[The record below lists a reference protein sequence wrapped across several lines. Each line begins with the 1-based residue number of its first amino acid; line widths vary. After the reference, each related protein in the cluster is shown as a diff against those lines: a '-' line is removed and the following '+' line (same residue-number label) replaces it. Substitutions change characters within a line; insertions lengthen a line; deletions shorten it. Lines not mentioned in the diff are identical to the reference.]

1 MSEIWELVDGEKRK
15 MGILHERIY
24 SNLIPKGLFHI
35 VVEIWTKMPDGKIL
49 LTQRSPEKPM
59 GLLWEC
65 TMGSILVGE
74 DSRDGAVRELAEETG
89 IYAKKE
95 DLIFLGDT
103 FYDNWIMD
111 SYLYLPKEMP
121 KLSLQEEE
129 VCDAKFVPVEEVEL
143 YSDTL
148 TTKVWE
154 HFCKYK
160 NKIMTYC

>member
-1 MSEIWELVDGEKRK
+1 MSEIWELVDGQKRK
-15 MGILHERIY
+15 TGILHERIY
-24 SNLIPKGLFHI
+24 SDLIPKGLFHI
-35 VVEIWTKMPDGKIL
+35 VVEIWTKTPDGKIL
-49 LTQRSPEKPM
+49 LTQRSPQKPM

-74 DSRDGAVRELAEETG
+74 DSRDGAARELAEETG

-160 NKIMTYC
+160 DQIVAYR

>member
-1 MSEIWELVDGEKRK
+1 MSEIWELVDGQKRK
-15 MGILHERIY
+15 TGILHERIH

-35 VVEIWTKMPDGKIL
+35 VVEIWTKTPDGRIL
-49 LTQRSPEKPM
+49 LTQRSPQKPM
-59 GLLWEC
+59 GLRWEC
-65 TMGSILVGE
+65 TMGSILFGE

-89 IYAKKE
+89 ISAKKE
-95 DLIFLGDT
+95 DLIFLGDE
-103 FYDNWIMD
+103 FYDNWIVD

-129 VCDAKFVPVEEVEL
+129 VCDARFVPEEKVEL

-160 NKIMTYC
+160 DKIVAC

>member
-1 MSEIWELVDGEKRK
+1 MSEIWELVDGQKRK
-15 MGILHERIY
+15 TGILHERIH

-35 VVEIWTKMPDGKIL
+35 VVEIWTKTPDGRIL
-49 LTQRSPEKPM
+49 LTQRSPQKPM
-59 GLLWEC
+59 GLRWEC
-65 TMGSILVGE
+65 TMGSILFGE

-89 IYAKKE
+89 ISAKTE

-103 FYDNWIMD
+103 FYDHWIMD

-129 VCDAKFVPVEEVEL
+129 VCDAKFVPIEEVEL

-160 NKIMTYC
+160 DQIVAYR